1 MMDVAVIGGGPSGS
15 ICAISAL
22 KKGHKVD
29 IFEEHSKCG
38 EPENCSGLFSKEG
51 LESLLEFGDYKKT
64 IIKPIYGADVHFGNR
79 KLEIRRKEPIAY
91 VCNRS
96 QLDYEFSINAEKEGA
111 KINFGKRADPKK
123 LNHEAIVGA
132 DGPTSS
138 VAHSFNFP
146 KIEKFAATLQS
157 RVKVKLENRDIV
169 QVHLDNK
176 LFPGFF
182 GWVIPHTEEEAEIG
196 VGGVFPNRPLDGFRK
211 LLQKYGAQENVSPK
225 GWTIPIR
232 SRKKTAGIFGK
243 RNVLLVGDAAG
254 QVKSTTG
261 GGVIFGG
268 NCAKIA
274 GEFIESPLKYEKE
287 WRRKFGADL
296 ALHGFIQST
305 LENLNLFEIEKMG
318 SVFNKIKVDEYLS
331 IYRDMDKP
339 TKMIKPQF
347 LLHLL
352 NTFRGIKSLD

>member
-22 KKGHKVD
+22 KKGHKVE
-29 IFEEHSKCG
+29 IFEEHKKCG
-38 EPENCSGLFSKEG
+38 EPENCSGLFSKSG
-51 LESLLEFGDYKKT
+51 LESLLEFGNYKKT
-64 IIKPIYGADVHFGNR
+64 IIKPIYGARVHFGNR
-79 KLEIRRKEPIAY
+79 KLEVKRKDPVAY

-96 QLDYEFSINAEKEGA
+96 ELDYEFSLNAEKEGA
-111 KINFGKRADPKK
+111 KINLGTRADAKK
-123 LNHEAIVGA
+123 IDQETIVGA

-138 VAHSFNFP
+138 VAHAFNFP
-146 KIEKFAATLQS
+146 KIEKYASTLQA
-157 RVKVKLENRDIV
+157 RVKVKLEQTDQV

-182 GWVIPHTEEEAEIG
+182 GWVIPHNEEEAEIG
-196 VGGVFPNRPLDGFRK
+196 VGSVLPNRPVEGFRK
-211 LLQKYGAQENVSPK
+211 FLQMYQIKENISPK

-243 RNVLLVGDAAG
+243 KRVLLVGDAAG

-274 GEFIESPLKYEKE
+274 GEFIESPLEYEKE
-287 WRRKFGADL
+287 WRKKFGTDL

-318 SVFNKIKVDEYLS
+318 SIFNKMKVDQYLS
-331 IYRDMDKP
+331 KYGDMDKP

-347 LLHLL
+347 FMHVIK
-352 NTFRGIKSLD
+352 TISGIKNLD